1 MDYNYFTPT
10 GELIKEYLMEKG
22 ISQKE
27 LAARL
32 NISEKHVS
40 NFLSGKIH
48 LTEEMAVKFEFIFN
62 DIPASYWLNYESK
75 YREFLAKKDFDL
87 NLKQINIKDIAKK
100 FKFKEIF
107 PKNCELNMFEQA
119 KEVLKLLNIS
129 SFDNFDNSYNNMPV
143 EFFQDG
149 GEKESIVIWIK
160 LCENL
165 VNEQNKVEEETI
177 FSLKNLK
184 ENLFKFKNIAL
195 NSNVQESMNACRKL
209 CNKLGMYLVIREPI
223 SNSKVRGVLT
233 TYNNRPAIFL
243 SGRYKTHDHI
253 WFAFIHEIKH
263 LLDDYNKKEIYVS
276 FDDLDELSEKE
287 VQANEFARDYFID
300 PSDYKKFVNEK
311 NFDSTSLEQF
321 AKSQKVNIGMLI
333 GRLQHDGYIDKSNYN
348 YKKSSI

>member
-62 DIPASYWLNYESK
+62 DIPASYWLNYEAK

-107 PKNCELNMFEQA
+107 PKNCELNILEQA

-129 SFDNFDNSYNNMPV
+129 SFDNFDISYNNMPV

-160 LCENL
+160 LCEKL
-165 VNEQNKVEEETI
+165 VNEQNKVEEETK
-177 FSLKNLK
+177 FSLKTLK
-184 ENLFKFKNIAL
+184 ENLPKFKNIAL

-233 TYNNRPAIFL
+233 TYYNRPAIFL

-253 WFAFIHEIKH
+253 WFTFIHEIKH
-263 LLDDYNKKEIYVS
+263 LLDDYNKKEVYVS
-276 FDDLDELSEKE
+276 FDDIDKLSEKE
-287 VQANEFARDYFID
+287 IKAHKYARDYFIN
-300 PSDYKKFVNEK
+300 PSDYEKFVIEK
-311 NFDSTSLEQF
+311 NFDSTSLERF
-321 AKSQKVNIGMLI
+321 AKSQNVNIGMLI
-333 GRLQHDGYIDKSNYN
+333 GRLQHDG
-348 YKKSSI
+348 

>member
-10 GELIKEYLMEKG
+10 GELIKEYLLEKG

-27 LAARL
+27 LATRL
-32 NISEKHVS
+32 NISEKHIS

-48 LTEEMAVKFEFIFN
+48 LTEEMAIKLEFIFN

-75 YREFLAKKDFDL
+75 YREFLAKKGFDL
-87 NLKQINIKDIAKK
+87 NLKQSNIREIAKK

-107 PKNCELNMFEQA
+107 SKNCELDIWAQA
-119 KEVLKLLNIS
+119 KEVLKLLSIS
-129 SFDNFDNSYNNMPV
+129 SFENFDNSYNNIPV

-160 LCENL
+160 LCEKL
-165 VNEQNKVEEETI
+165 VNEQNKIDEEAK
-177 FSLKNLK
+177 FSLKNLRD
-184 ENLFKFKNIAL
+184 NLHKFKNIAL
-195 NSNVQESMNACRKL
+195 NSNIQESMNTCRKL
-209 CNKLGMYLVIREPI
+209 CNKLGIYLVIREPI

-263 LLDDYNKKEIYVS
+263 LLDDYNKKEVYVS
-276 FDDLDELSEKE
+276 FDDIDKLSEKE
-287 VQANEFARDYFID
+287 IKAHEYARDYFIN
-300 PSDYKKFVNEK
+300 PVDYKKFINEK
-311 NFDSTSLEQF
+311 NFDSTSLERF
-321 AKSQKVNIGMLI
+321 AKSQNVNIGMLI
-333 GRLQHDGYIDKSNYN
+333 GRLQHDGFISNSSYN
-348 YKKSSI
+348 YKKNRM